1 LLLNLNFNSKTK
13 PNQCSGLIHTPTIG
27 PTVGPIVGVLISGR
41 TRIAAQTGMQR
52 TSFDTMGIDQARGF
66 LVSVNE

>member
-1 LLLNLNFNSKTK
+1 MLLDLNFNSKTK
-13 PNQCSGLIHTPTIG
+13 PNQCSGLIYTPTI
-27 PTVGPIVGVLISGR
+27 GPIVGVLISGR

-52 TSFDTMGIDQARGF
+52 APFDTMGIDQARGV